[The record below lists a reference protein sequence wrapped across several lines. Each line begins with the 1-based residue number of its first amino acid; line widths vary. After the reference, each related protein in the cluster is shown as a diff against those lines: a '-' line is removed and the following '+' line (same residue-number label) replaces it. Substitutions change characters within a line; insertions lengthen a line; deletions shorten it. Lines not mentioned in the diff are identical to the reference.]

1 MGICHLQKYVISRN
15 PQYAT
20 CCQRQKPKRDENYF
34 IAYTRRREWKTE
46 FTLIQKRDG
55 KSGRQQGA
63 GGQWMELTEGPCTN
77 ANPVTGS
84 KNQKFE
90 FRSRLQLRRID
101 VHINQLYNRPHTHT
115 HTEKHAQTVSGR
127 AAVYS
132 GAYGGVAVSRQSVK
146 CGFVVAPLA
155 PYPRCC
161 VEFCKSSGNATEKK
175 KTKH

>member
-1 MGICHLQKYVISRN
+1 
-15 PQYAT
+15 
-20 CCQRQKPKRDENYF
+20 
-34 IAYTRRREWKTE
+34 
-46 FTLIQKRDG
+46 
-55 KSGRQQGA
+55 
-63 GGQWMELTEGPCTN
+63 MELTEGPCTN

-175 KTKH
+175 KQSTEFGESGKPGQENGTGNANHTDDDDDPVEKHNQVEESKVEVLMWHKCVGDYVCVCYAAP

>member
-1 MGICHLQKYVISRN
+1 MENQNHI
-15 PQYAT
+15 
-20 CCQRQKPKRDENYF
+20 KPKGP
-34 IAYTRRREWKTE
+34 
-46 FTLIQKRDG
+46 G
-55 KSGRQQGA
+55 KVGSKKGC
-63 GGQWMELTEGPCTN
+63 GGGWAVDRKLAEGPCTN

-101 VHINQLYNRPHTHT
+101 VHINQLCNRHPPSPSLYTHT
-115 HTEKHAQTVSGR
+115 QKHSDRG

-161 VEFCKSSGNATEKK
+161 VEFCKSSGNATQEK
-175 KTKH
+175 KTKHWVRRKRENRAGKMGLGKRTAPMTTMMMTIWWKS